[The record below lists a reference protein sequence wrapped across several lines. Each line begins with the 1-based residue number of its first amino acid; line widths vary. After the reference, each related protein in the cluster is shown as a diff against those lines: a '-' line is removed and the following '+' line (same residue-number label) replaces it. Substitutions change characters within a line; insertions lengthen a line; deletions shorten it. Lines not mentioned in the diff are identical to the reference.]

1 MKKIGRKATRPSN
14 VNMVG
19 IHGDKKKAIGEIE
32 QLPIKIQSVDI
43 PINVV
48 ISEAQG
54 YDVLIGNDWFTKY
67 GASLS
72 WPKNE
77 LIFQRS
83 AKIYTQPAC
92 CWKKLPLIVTEDS
105 EDEYE
110 EELQPYYQLDLQD
123 TEIIANEEILQIDN
137 EQYSWEYLEW
147 IQQGNDCPDEWY
159 DNDCYFYK
167 KEDQIRAQL
176 EILIPTEARRV
187 EKEQDTGI

>member
-1 MKKIGRKATRPSN
+1 MYCTAQVDNQWIQLILDSGSSGSVITEQFIKKIGRKATRPSN
-14 VNMVG
+14 VNMIG

-32 QLPIKIQSVDI
+32 QLPIKIQGVDV

-77 LIFQRS
+77 LTFQKNNQRY
-83 AKIYTQPAC
+83 IQPAC
-92 CWKKLPLIVTEDS
+92 CWKKLPLIITEDS

-110 EELQPYYQLDLQD
+110 EELQPYYQLNLQD
-123 TEIIANEEILQIDN
+123 TEIIANEEILQIDD
-137 EQYSWEYLEW
+137 EQYSWEYLE
-147 IQQGNDCPDEWY
+147 
-159 DNDCYFYK
+159 
-167 KEDQIRAQL
+167 
-176 EILIPTEARRV
+176 
-187 EKEQDTGI
+187 